1 MRVNLPVTGREFP
14 VPADRMLVSV
24 TDLKGRITYC
34 NQAFIDVSGYSR
46 DELMGQPHNLVR
58 HPDMP
63 AEAFRDLWA
72 TIDSGRPWTG
82 LVKNRRK
89 SGEHYWVQA
98 NATPMRHG
106 ERIVGYLSVRT
117 PAPREGVA
125 AAEALYAQ
133 MREEAES
140 GRPLRHVVHHSRV
153 HINTLA
159 GRLRRRVAA
168 LWHALGGATTLALH
182 GATLASV
189 GLAASVLP
197 TETWV
202 PLAALLALAAAWT
215 SQHHARRPLRA
226 LADEAQRLAAGDL
239 SRPPAVTDPGPLG
252 EVQRALAQMTVN
264 LHALIGDCRAEMGQV
279 GAAVRE
285 IAAGNQDLS
294 GRTEAQASSLEQTA
308 ASMEQING
316 TVQQS
321 AASAR
326 EGARLAQETAE
337 VAQRSHDAVL
347 GVAQAMAAI
356 RESSQRIGEIV
367 HVIESVSFQTNMLAL
382 NAAVEAARA
391 GESGRGFAVVAA
403 EVRALANRTAGAARE
418 IRDLIGEAH
427 ERVAQGDVQTQEA
440 RERMGDALQAVANVS
455 SLLGEISNAAQ
466 EQQLGISQV
475 NEAVSHMDAI
485 TQQNAAMVEQLAASA
500 MTLNGQVVTVTDS
513 MRMFRLD
520 DADRTLAEDDAVGLR
535 RAGKAALAA

>member
-1 MRVNLPVTGREFP
+1 MRVNLPVTGQEFK
-14 VPADRMLVSV
+14 VPGDRMLVSV

-34 NQAFIDVSGYSR
+34 NQAFIDVSGYTR

-63 AEAFRDLWA
+63 AEAFRDLWETVEA
-72 TIDSGRPWTG
+72 GLPWTG

-89 SGEHYWVQA
+89 SGDHYWVQA
-98 NATPMRHG
+98 NATPMRQG
-106 ERIVGYLSVRT
+106 ERIVGFLSVRT
-117 PAPREGVA
+117 PASREGID

-133 MREEAES
+133 MREEAAS
-140 GRPLRHVVHHSRV
+140 GRPLRHVVHRSRV
-153 HINTLA
+153 HRATLA
-159 GRLRRRVAA
+159 GRLRRRVVGA
-168 LWHALGGATTLALH
+168 WHALGGVATLALQ
-182 GATLASV
+182 GAALATA
-189 GLAASVLP
+189 GLAGMTLP
-197 TETWV
+197 VETWV
-202 PLAALLALAAAWT
+202 PLAALLAMAAAWT
-215 SQHHARRPLRA
+215 SQHHARHQLRA
-226 LADEAQRLAAGDL
+226 LAREAQRLAAGDL

-252 EVQRALAQMTVN
+252 EVQQALAQMTVN
-264 LHALIGDCRAEMGQV
+264 LQALIGDCRAEMGHV
-279 GAAVRE
+279 SAAVAE

-294 GRTEAQASSLEQTA
+294 GRTEAQASSLEETA

-321 AASAR
+321 AESAR
-326 EGARLAQETAE
+326 QGARLAQETAE
-337 VAQRSHDAVL
+337 VAQRSHDAVQ

-403 EVRALANRTAGAARE
+403 EVRALATRTATAARE
-418 IRDLIGEAH
+418 IRGLIGEAH
-427 ERVAQGDVQTQEA
+427 ERVEEGDHQTREA
-440 RERMGDALQAVANVS
+440 RNRMGDALQAVANVS

-500 MTLNGQVVTVTDS
+500 MTLNGQVVRVTDS

-520 DADRTLAEDDAVGLR
+520 DGDHTLAEVDAVGLR
-535 RAGKAALAA
+535 RSAKAALAG

>member
-1 MRVNLPVTGREFP
+1 MRVNLPVTGQEFK
-14 VPADRMLVSV
+14 VPGDRMLVSV

-34 NQAFIDVSGYSR
+34 NQAFIDVSGYTR

-63 AEAFRDLWA
+63 AEAFRDLWETVEA
-72 TIDSGRPWTG
+72 GLPWTG

-89 SGEHYWVQA
+89 TGEHYWVQA
-98 NATPMRHG
+98 NATPMRQG
-106 ERIVGYLSVRT
+106 ERIVGFLSVRT
-117 PAPREGVA
+117 PASREGVD

-133 MREEAES
+133 MREEAAS
-140 GRPLRHVVHHSRV
+140 GRPLRHIVHHSRV
-153 HINTLA
+153 HQATWA
-159 GRLRRRVAA
+159 GRLRRRVAEA
-168 LWHALGGATTLALH
+168 WHALGGAGALALH
-182 GATLASV
+182 GATLGSI
-189 GLAASVLP
+189 GLAAATLP
-197 TETWV
+197 AQTWV

-215 SQHHARRPLRA
+215 GQHHARRQLRE
-226 LADEAQRLAAGDL
+226 LAREAQRLAAGDL

-252 EVQRALAQMTVN
+252 EVQQALAQMTVN
-264 LHALIGDCRAEMGQV
+264 LQALIGDCRAEMSQV
-279 GAAVRE
+279 GAAVSE

-294 GRTEAQASSLEQTA
+294 GRTEAQASSLEETA

-321 AASAR
+321 AESAR
-326 EGARLAQETAE
+326 QGARLAQETAE
-337 VAQRSHDAVL
+337 VAQRSHDAVQ

-391 GESGRGFAVVAA
+391 GEAGRGFAIVAA
-403 EVRALANRTAGAARE
+403 EVRALATRTAGAARE
-418 IRDLIGEAH
+418 IRVLIGEAH
-427 ERVAQGDVQTQEA
+427 ERVAQGDQQTQDA
-440 RERMGDALQAVANVS
+440 RARMGDALEAVANVS
-455 SLLGEISNAAQ
+455 SLLGEISGAAQ

-500 MTLNGQVVTVTDS
+500 MTLNGQVARVTDS

-520 DADRTLAEDDAVGLR
+520 DHDRTLAEDDAVGLR
-535 RAGKAALAA
+535 RSAKAALAA